1 MAAAAILVFAFILP
15 VLCYL
20 NRACCEVPACQ
31 LSLISDDIW
40 PSYSDLSEF
49 KMAAA
54 AILVFD
60 FQLRFC
66 VISIGHVVLYVHVK
80 SHQDRTIFGRIM
92 VICVNSRWRPPPSC
106 FLFHT

>member
-1 MAAAAILVFAFILP
+1 MAATAIMVFAFMLP

-20 NRACCEVPACQ
+20 SRACCEVPACQ

-54 AILVFD
+54 AILVFLFILPLLWID
-60 FQLRFC
+60 RACGTAPTCQ
-66 VISIGHVVLYVHVK
+66 IS
-80 SHQDRTIFGRIM
+80 SRTDDI
-92 VICVNSRWRPPPSC
+92 
-106 FLFHT
+106 